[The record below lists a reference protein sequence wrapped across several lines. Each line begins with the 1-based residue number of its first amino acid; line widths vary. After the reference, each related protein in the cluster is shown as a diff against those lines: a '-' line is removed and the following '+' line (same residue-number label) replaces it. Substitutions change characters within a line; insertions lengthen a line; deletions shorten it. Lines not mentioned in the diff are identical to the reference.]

1 MPEGY
6 ERLRDALKRK
16 GKSDEEAKRLAAAIW
31 NKHHKDNP
39 VTNKPHATEM
49 SRLQLSGCPLTE
61 DFEINFQRNLTF
73 FGVGSTLADRI
84 LPGAKIVDEAAKH
97 EWMAA
102 NRARQTASL
111 LKTFLARQKKIRRMV
126 GGPQ

>member
-1 MPEGY
+1 MPAGY
-6 ERLRDALKRK
+6 EKLRDALKRR
-16 GKSDEEAKRLAAAIW
+16 GKSDEDAKRLAAAIW
-31 NKHHKDNP
+31 NKHHKDDP
-39 VTNKPHATEM
+39 VTNKPHEM
-49 SRLQLSGCPLTE
+49 SDPGNPYLVE
-61 DFEINFQRNLTF
+61 FERNFEKNMTL
-73 FGVGSTLADRI
+73 FGLDGSLADRI
-84 LPGAKIVDEAAKH
+84 LPGARIVDEVAKH